1 MNPHV
6 DASPSESPRAP
17 VDRADGQGDPIR
29 NGRGAP
35 AAEVGTGDAVLYTP
49 GEAARLLSMPE
60 SWLRRKAG
68 QRRIPCT
75 MLGKHL
81 RFSQADLARIT
92 ADGAQTVRQTRGR
105 FRRP

>member
-1 MNPHV
+1 MNPHG
-6 DASPSESPRAP
+6 DASPSEPGRRP
-17 VDRADGQGDPIR
+17 ADLNDGRQASVH
-29 NGRGAP
+29 NGRGRDERDTSAD
-35 AAEVGTGDAVLYTP
+35 TVLYTP
-49 GEAARLLSMPE
+49 REAARLLSVPE

-92 ADGAQTVRQTRGR
+92 TDGAQTVRQTRGR

>member
-1 MNPHV
+1 VNPHG
-6 DASPSESPRAP
+6 DASPSEPVWATVNCSDSREAP
-17 VDRADGQGDPIR
+17 LHSGLGVPAPETGAGD
-29 NGRGAP
+29 
-35 AAEVGTGDAVLYTP
+35 VVLYTP

-92 ADGAQTVRQTRGR
+92 TDGAQTIRQTRGR